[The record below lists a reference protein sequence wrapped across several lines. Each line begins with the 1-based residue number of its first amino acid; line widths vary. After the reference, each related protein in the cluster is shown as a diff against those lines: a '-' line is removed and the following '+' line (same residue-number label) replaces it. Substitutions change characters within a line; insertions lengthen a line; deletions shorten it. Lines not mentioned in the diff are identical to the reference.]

1 MVPDIPH
8 QHITTSPY
16 HHDYDHDHDVAT
28 ATSIL
33 PAGTVM
39 KDLSI
44 LKDKPDPLA
53 LPDNDYPDWLWTL
66 TDEALADSQSG
77 KKAAELDAEGQ
88 MGDARG
94 IGQVGKGFD
103 RQAERR
109 KLRARWVLVLALSFI
124 QYRSRSRHPYPCFYP
139 HGCSY
144 SGRSITWDGMGIV
157 SDPNVIVASTVVYHI
172 DVF

>member
-1 MVPDIPH
+1 
-8 QHITTSPY
+8 
-16 HHDYDHDHDVAT
+16 
-28 ATSIL
+28 
-33 PAGTVM
+33 M

-53 LPDNDYPDWLWTL
+53 LPDNDYPDWLWSL

-88 MGDARG
+88 VGDARG

-109 KLRARWVLVLALSFI
+109 KLRARWVPVLAF
-124 QYRSRSRHPYPCFYP
+124 
-139 HGCSY
+139 
-144 SGRSITWDGMGIV
+144 SII
-157 SDPNVIVASTVVYHI
+157 PRRC
-172 DVF
+172 

>member
-1 MVPDIPH
+1 MIPDTPH
-8 QHITTSPY
+8 HHITTLTY
-16 HHDYDHDHDVAT
+16 HHGYNHDHDVAT

-88 MGDARG
+88 VGDARG
-94 IGQVGKGFD
+94 IGKAGKGFD

-109 KLRARWVLVLALSFI
+109 KLRARWVLVLVFSI
-124 QYRSRSRHPYPCFYP
+124 IP
-139 HGCSY
+139 HRCY
-144 SGRSITWDGMGIV
+144 GRDCPGFPPE
-157 SDPNVIVASTVVYHI
+157 DE
-172 DVF
+172 D

>member
-1 MVPDIPH
+1 
-8 QHITTSPY
+8 
-16 HHDYDHDHDVAT
+16 
-28 ATSIL
+28 
-33 PAGTVM
+33 M

-88 MGDARG
+88 VGDARG
-94 IGQVGKGFD
+94 IGQAGKGFD
-103 RQAERR
+103 RPAERR

-124 QYRSRSRHPYPCFYP
+124 N
-139 HGCSY
+139 
-144 SGRSITWDGMGIV
+144 IV
-157 SDPNVIVASTVVYHI
+157 LVVVTPIPVPIPMAVPIPVAL
-172 DVF
+172 

>member
-1 MVPDIPH
+1 MSFIVRSLFTRSRP
-8 QHITTSPY
+8 TTIARC
-16 HHDYDHDHDVAT
+16 VACSSNLARSYST
-28 ATSIL
+28 KMPESTSTVAAVRKTKHSTSIL

-88 MGDARG
+88 VGDARG
-94 IGQVGKGFD
+94 VGQAGKGFD

-109 KLRARWVLVLALSFI
+109 KLRASNKAEIKARNFL
-124 QYRSRSRHPYPCFYP
+124 R
-139 HGCSY
+139 
-144 SGRSITWDGMGIV
+144 T
-157 SDPNVIVASTVVYHI
+157 T
-172 DVF
+172 